1 MRFMSCL
8 LNFSIYEYETT
19 SYNIINDI
27 DDKLS
32 VCYNPKFHLITL
44 DDNGSFTCQTGGE
57 ELAAVFYNGYDSPA
71 LHPLSFHVSSLGD
84 SLARIH
90 VLGK

>member
-32 VCYNPKFHLITL
+32 VCYNPRHSSRFALE
-44 DDNGSFTCQTGGE
+44 FT
-57 ELAAVFYNGYDSPA
+57 
-71 LHPLSFHVSSLGD
+71 
-84 SLARIH
+84 
-90 VLGK
+90 

>member
-32 VCYNPKFHLITL
+32 VCYNPRHSCRGFVVYISGTRPLPTASGSSE
-44 DDNGSFTCQTGGE
+44 DDY
-57 ELAAVFYNGYDSPA
+57 L
-71 LHPLSFHVSSLGD
+71 
-84 SLARIH
+84 
-90 VLGK
+90 